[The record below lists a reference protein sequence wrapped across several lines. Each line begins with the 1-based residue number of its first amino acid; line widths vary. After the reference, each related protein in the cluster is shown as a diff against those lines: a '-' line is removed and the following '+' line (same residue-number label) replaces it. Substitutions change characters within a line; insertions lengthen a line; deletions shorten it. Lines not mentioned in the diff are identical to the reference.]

1 MDWFVVIM
9 LGIIAAPLVLCGL
22 FLWRTGRKAGDA
34 GKRAGRRPDFDRI
47 LTDWDAHEARQRD
60 QIARRRAS

>member
-22 FLWRTGRKAGDA
+22 FLWRTGRKADEA
-34 GKRAGRRPDFDRI
+34 GKRAGRSPNFDRI
-47 LTDWDAHEARQRD
+47 LTDWDAHEAEQRAH
-60 QIARRRAS
+60 IARRKSA